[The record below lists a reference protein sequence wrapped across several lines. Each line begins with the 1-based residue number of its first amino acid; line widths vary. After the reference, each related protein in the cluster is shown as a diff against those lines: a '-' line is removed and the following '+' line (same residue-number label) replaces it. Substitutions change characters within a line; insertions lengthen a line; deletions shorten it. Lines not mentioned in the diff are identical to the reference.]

1 MKDSQFLV
9 EAGSYK
15 DLYEY
20 NPANISL
27 EVCRECNELQ
37 IIFTISQVNG
47 TQCPLKLPPSWIT
60 EEASYPIS
68 CHTRCNDLMLDRLL
82 ITAGNGQ
89 LKLEANFEVINET
102 SQDFVID
109 VSSENDSNS

>member
-1 MKDSQFLV
+1 
-9 EAGSYK
+9 
-15 DLYEY
+15 
-20 NPANISL
+20 
-27 EVCRECNELQ
+27 
-37 IIFTISQVNG
+37 
-47 TQCPLKLPPSWIT
+47 
-60 EEASYPIS
+60 
-68 CHTRCNDLMLDRLL
+68 MLDRLL